1 MNELMDILNNPAQ
14 AQDFTLMTSL
24 FRLAYAFVLNF
35 LLAVTYKLLNNHK
48 EDCHII
54 MHSIIYI
61 GVIMAGAMMMISS
74 NMVVAFGLL
83 GAVSIVRFRTAVS
96 NPIDMS
102 YIFLGIV
109 VGISCGLAFFMHALI
124 LTFFVSFL
132 MLFLNKIK
140 LGMAPPSSF
149 NYEVNISVKKKQFNT
164 DSIARLKDYLG
175 DRAMMME
182 IRTSHNKVKIRY
194 THTMRSLMEVQQ
206 VHGDIE
212 EMFADDHSLV
222 IRIARK

>member
-1 MNELMDILNNPAQ
+1 MNEILDLLNNPAQ
-14 AQDFTLMTSL
+14 AQDFTIVTSL
-24 FRLAYAFVLNF
+24 LRLGYAFILNF
-35 LLAVTYKLLNNHK
+35 LLAITYKLLNSHK

-102 YIFLGIV
+102 FIFLGIV

-124 LTFFVSFL
+124 LTFFVGFL

-140 LGMAPPSSF
+140 LGMAPPTSV
-149 NYEVNISVKKKQFNT
+149 NYSINISLKKSNY
-164 DSIARLKDYLG
+164 DAESLERLKKFLG
-175 DRAMMME
+175 TDATLME
-182 IRTSHNKVKIRY
+182 IRTSDKKVKIRY
-194 THTMRSLMEVQQ
+194 THSLRNMTAMQKLHEE
-206 VHGDIE
+206 IE
-212 EMFADDHSLV
+212 SLFSHDPSLV
-222 IRIARK
+222 INISRK

>member
-1 MNELMDILNNPAQ
+1 MNELLEMMNNPAK
-14 AQDFTLMTSL
+14 AQDFTLLTSL
-24 FRLAYAFVLNF
+24 FRLAYAFVLN
-35 LLAVTYKLLNNHK
+35 LVLAITYKLLNSHK

-102 YIFLGIV
+102 FIFLGIV

-124 LTFFVSFL
+124 LTFFVGFL
-132 MLFLNKIK
+132 MLLLNKMK
-140 LGMAPPSSF
+140 LGMAPPTSV
-149 NYEVNISVKKKQFNT
+149 NYEVNISFKKKHFNIF
-164 DSIARLKDYLG
+164 SF
-175 DRAMMME
+175 
-182 IRTSHNKVKIRY
+182 
-194 THTMRSLMEVQQ
+194 SL
-206 VHGDIE
+206 
-212 EMFADDHSLV
+212 FT
-222 IRIARK
+222 

>member
-1 MNELMDILNNPAQ
+1 MNELMEILNNPSQ
-14 AQDFTLMTSL
+14 AQDFTIMTSL
-24 FRLAYAFVLNF
+24 FRLGYAFVLNF
-35 LLAVTYKLLNNHK
+35 LLAVTYKLLNSHK

-102 YIFLGIV
+102 FIFLAIV
-109 VGISCGLAFFMHALI
+109 VGISCGLAFFIHALI
-124 LTFFVSFL
+124 LTFFVGFL

-140 LGMAPPSSF
+140 LGMAPPATV
-149 NYEVNISVKKKQFNT
+149 NYEVKVSVKKSGFNPDSLTLLKEFLGSDALMMDLRT
-164 DSIARLKDYLG
+164 DHKRV
-175 DRAMMME
+175 
-182 IRTSHNKVKIRY
+182 NIRY
-194 THTMRSLMEVQQ
+194 THSLHNLLEVQQ
-206 VHGDIE
+206 VHRKLENI
-212 EMFADDHSLV
+212 FAEDPSL
-222 IRIARK
+222 IIKISRK